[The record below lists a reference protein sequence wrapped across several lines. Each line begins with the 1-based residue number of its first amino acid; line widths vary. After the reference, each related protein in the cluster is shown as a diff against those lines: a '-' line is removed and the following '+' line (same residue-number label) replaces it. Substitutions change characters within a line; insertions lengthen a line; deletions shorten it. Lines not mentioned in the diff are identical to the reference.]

1 MEWTYSRM
9 KNLNDYR
16 DECHATST
24 EAGWWNDFNNHTI
37 AAKLCLVHSEVSEA
51 MEGLRKNSMDDHL
64 PHRKMVEVELADAL
78 IRIFDIAGKL
88 DLDLE
93 GAYNEKR
100 EYNKNRADHKLEN
113 RAKEGG
119 KQF

>member
-1 MEWTYSRM
+1 MSKT
-9 KNLNDYR
+9 LNDYR
-16 DECHATST
+16 DESHQSSVD
-24 EAGWWNDFNNHTI
+24 AGWWNDFNNHTI

-51 MEGLRKNSMDDHL
+51 MEGVRKGKQDDHL
-64 PHRKMVEVELADAL
+64 PHRSMVEVELADAL

-100 EYNKNRADHKLEN
+100 DYNAKREDHKIEN
-113 RAKEGG
+113 RLKEGG
-119 KQF
+119 KAF